1 MSGRCVSLSLA
12 TALLATGAYAQAPE
26 IPAPSP
32 KAKVDQRVGLT
43 DFSVDYSSPGVK
55 GRKIWGALVPL
66 GEMWRTGANAPTKLT
81 ASKDFTFG
89 DKAVPAGTYVLLT
102 IPGASS
108 WTVLLNKNLGVQG
121 TNGYDPKD
129 DVARVDVTPS
139 SAGPRERLTFLF
151 SDTSDE
157 ATRLDLEWESLRVSV
172 PIKVDTKAQ
181 VRAGIDKSLA
191 DAWRPHFAAGRYL
204 YDSGGDLD
212 TALQYLDTSIGIKPT
227 WWNTWIKAQVLAKK
241 GRSADAIAAAQKA
254 QDLGKNDETFQ
265 NNFKA
270 NVDKAIADW
279 KKAKS

>member
-1 MSGRCVSLSLA
+1 MSRRHVSLSLA
-12 TALLATGAYAQAPE
+12 AALLTTGAYAQTAE

-212 TALQYLDTSIGIKPT
+212 TALQYLDTSIAIQPT
-227 WWNTWIKAQVLAKK
+227 WWNNWIKTQVLAKK
-241 GRSADAIAAAQKA
+241 GRTADAIAAAQKA